1 MATTVNICRSL
12 GIGFMNLDVDEAI
25 MIINYFIDS
34 ADDLP
39 STDGKTARRQ
49 EERIKVNDKTATGG
63 WY

>member
-1 MATTVNICRSL
+1 
-12 GIGFMNLDVDEAI
+12 MNLDVDEAI